1 MWIDNDNNSKS
12 NQVLTD
18 DFLDLIEN
26 KSDEDIKKI
35 FESCN
40 KEELINNIVIFLKI
54 IKENEKTSNA
64 FYKLI
69 EDVKKGTEE
78 ISDII
83 RPYK

>member
-12 NQVLTD
+12 NQVLTA

-26 KSDEDIKKI
+26 KSDKEIKKI

-54 IKENEKTSNA
+54 IKENDNKMCNIIKYVESSTEK
-64 FYKLI
+64 
-69 EDVKKGTEE
+69 

>member
-1 MWIDNDNNSKS
+1 MWIDNNNSKS
-12 NQVLTD
+12 NQVLTS

-26 KSDEDIKKI
+26 KSDEEIKKI

-54 IKENEKTSNA
+54 IKENKKTNNT

-83 RPYK
+83 RLYK